1 MNIRS
6 LSLMA
11 ISIILT
17 STLIYLNYHSNGRD
31 SVAENRSPE
40 PNGNIIDD
48 QLATDNKQ
56 HLQSRHFSDN
66 KETLPANLSSNPA
79 AEIRPRRTPV
89 RAVPSGHEELPVE
102 RTFLRDGQ
110 MYVDTVAAT
119 MKSDR
124 FDEVLDQFEQQ
135 IQTDVLA
142 MEMTSLYRGAL
153 QQHAAGFDHRR
164 HDVVGPCNLGATVG
178 DTAQVGGVSDVSVR
192 QLRPPAGFRTDRAPL
207 HVLRRSG
214 NPGGH
219 WKQSLIAGTA
229 ATDSP
234 TSH

>member
-1 MNIRS
+1 
-6 LSLMA
+6 MA

-153 QQHAAGFDHRR
+153 QQHAAGFDLDPGRVACGIR
-164 HDVVGPCNLGATVG
+164 FCTGAMMS
-178 DTAQVGGVSDVSVR
+178 SDPAIWE
-192 QLRPPAGFRTDRAPL
+192 QLSAT
-207 HVLRRSG
+207 LRRSEEFPMYLFVSYDHPLDSG
-214 NPGGH
+214 LTEHRFMFSVDPE
-219 WKQSLIAGTA
+219 TRA
-229 ATDSP
+229 ATGNNP
-234 TSH
+234 